1 MLINEW
7 QTGVRLNEAIQQ
19 HRLSDFSLWLAFLSP
34 AVEEFAQFY
43 TPDTQSA
50 RFQPDLYQQLGIQ
63 QARPFAFLPEDEVHL
78 KQQAIAF
85 QQGGAVAL
93 HLMQCLQGAPLVM
106 EDNKQKLP
114 DEVKSGLS
122 LHARRHLVQQKPEMM
137 VSDPTALYEILNQL
151 HA

>member
-7 QTGVRLNEAIQQ
+7 QTGIRLNEAIQQ
-19 HRLSDFSLWLAFLSP
+19 HRFSDFSLWLAFLSP
-34 AVEEFAQFY
+34 AVDESAQFY

-63 QARPFAFLPEDEVHL
+63 QARPFSFQPQDEQHL
-78 KQQAIAF
+78 KQQATAF

-93 HLMQCLQGAPLVM
+93 RLMHSLQGAPLVM
-106 EDNKQKLP
+106 EDNKHKLP

-122 LHARRHLVQQKPEMM
+122 LHARRHVVQQKPEMM
-137 VSDPTALYEILNQL
+137 QADPTALYEILNQL

>member
-7 QTGVRLNEAIQQ
+7 QTGIRLNKAIQQ
-19 HRLSDFSLWLAFLSP
+19 HQFSEFSLWLAFLSP
-34 AVEEFAQFY
+34 AVDEFAQFY

-63 QARPFAFLPEDEVHL
+63 QARSFAFQSEDEQHL
-78 KQQAIAF
+78 KQQTIAF

-93 HLMQCLQGAPLVM
+93 RLMQCLHGAPLVM
-106 EDNKQKLP
+106 EDNKKKLP

-122 LHARRHLVQQKPEMM
+122 LHARRHLLQQKPEMM
-137 VSDPTALYEILNQL
+137 QADPTALYEILNQL

>member
-19 HRLSDFSLWLAFLSP
+19 HNLSDFSLWLAFLSP

-43 TPDTQSA
+43 TPDGQEA
-50 RFQPDLYQQLGIQ
+50 RFKPDLYQQLGIQ
-63 QARPFAFLPEDEVHL
+63 QTRPFSFLPADELHL
-78 KQQAIAF
+78 KQQATAF

-93 HLMQCLQGAPLVM
+93 HLMHCLQGAPLVM
-106 EDNKQKLP
+106 EDNKYKLP

-122 LHARRHLVQQKPEMM
+122 LHAKRHLNQQKPEMM
-137 VSDPTALYEILNQL
+137 QADPTALYEILNQL
-151 HA
+151 QA

>member
-7 QTGVRLNEAIQQ
+7 QTGIRLNEAIQQ

-34 AVEEFAQFY
+34 AVDEFAQFY

-50 RFQPDLYQQLGIQ
+50 KLQPDLYQQLGIQ
-63 QARPFAFLPEDEVHL
+63 HARPFAFQAEDEQNL
-78 KQQAIAF
+78 KQHSIAF

-93 HLMQCLQGAPLVM
+93 RLMQCLQGAPLVM
-106 EDNKQKLP
+106 QDNKQKLP

-122 LHARRHLVQQKPEMM
+122 LHARRHLNQQKPEMM
-137 VSDPTALYEILNQL
+137 QADPTALFEILNQL

>member
-7 QTGVRLNEAIQQ
+7 QTGVRLNNAIQQ
-19 HRLSDFSLWLAFLSP
+19 QQFSDFSLWLAFLSP
-34 AVEEFAQFY
+34 AVDEFAQFY
-43 TPDTQSA
+43 TPDTQSV

-63 QARPFAFLPEDEVHL
+63 QARPFAFQPEDEKYL

-85 QQGGAVAL
+85 QQGGAMAL

-106 EDNKQKLP
+106 EDSKQKLP

-137 VSDPTALYEILNQL
+137 QA
-151 HA
+151 

>member
-7 QTGVRLNEAIQQ
+7 QTGVRLNNAIQQ
-19 HRLSDFSLWLAFLSP
+19 QQRSDFSLWLAFLSP
-34 AVEEFAQFY
+34 AVDESAQFY

-50 RFQPDLYQQLGIQ
+50 RFQPDLYQQLSIQ
-63 QARPFAFLPEDEVHL
+63 PARPFGYLAEDELAL

-93 HLMQCLQGAPLVM
+93 RLMHSLQGSPLVM
-106 EDNKQKLP
+106 EDNKHKLS

-122 LHARRHLVQQKPEMM
+122 LHTRRHLLQQKPEMM
-137 VSDPTALYEILNQL
+137 QADPTALYEILNQL

>member
-7 QTGVRLNEAIQQ
+7 QTGVRLNNAIQQ
-19 HRLSDFSLWLAFLSP
+19 QQFSDFSLWLAFLSP
-34 AVEEFAQFY
+34 AVDEFAQFY
-43 TPDTQSA
+43 TPDTQSV

-63 QARPFAFLPEDEVHL
+63 QARPFAFQPEDEAYL

-85 QQGGAVAL
+85 QQAGAMAL

-106 EDNKQKLP
+106 EDSKQKLP

-137 VSDPTALYEILNQL
+137 QADPTALYEILNQL

>member
-1 MLINEW
+1 M
-7 QTGVRLNEAIQQ
+7 
-19 HRLSDFSLWLAFLSP
+19 
-34 AVEEFAQFY
+34 
-43 TPDTQSA
+43 
-50 RFQPDLYQQLGIQ
+50 YQQLGIQ
-63 QARPFAFLPEDEVHL
+63 QARPFSFLPEDEAQL
-78 KQQAIAF
+78 KQQATAF

-114 DEVKSGLS
+114 AEVKSGLS

-137 VSDPTALYEILNQL
+137 VADPTALYEIINQL

>member
-7 QTGVRLNEAIQQ
+7 QTGIRLNKAIQQ
-19 HRLSDFSLWLAFLSP
+19 QQFSDFSLWLAFLSP
-34 AVEEFAQFY
+34 AVDEFAQFY

-63 QARPFAFLPEDEVHL
+63 PARSFAFLPEDEQHL

-93 HLMQCLQGAPLVM
+93 HLMQCLQGAPLTM

-122 LHARRHLVQQKPEMM
+122 LHARRHVAQQKPEMIQA
-137 VSDPTALYEILNQL
+137 DPTALYEILNQL
-151 HA
+151 HT

>member
-7 QTGVRLNEAIQQ
+7 QTGVRLNKAIQQ
-19 HRLSDFSLWLAFLSP
+19 QQFSDFSLWLAFLSP
-34 AVEEFAQFY
+34 AVDEFAQFY
-43 TPDTQSA
+43 TPDTRSA

-63 QARPFAFLPEDEVHL
+63 PARSFAFLPEDEQHL

-85 QQGGAVAL
+85 QQGGALAL
-93 HLMQCLQGAPLVM
+93 HLMQCLQGAPLTM

-122 LHARRHLVQQKPEMM
+122 LHARRHLAQQKPEMIQA
-137 VSDPTALYEILNQL
+137 DPTALYEILNQL

>member
-7 QTGVRLNEAIQQ
+7 QTGIRLNKAIQQ
-19 HRLSDFSLWLAFLSP
+19 QQFSDFSLLLAFLSP
-34 AVEEFAQFY
+34 AVDEFAQFY

-63 QARPFAFLPEDEVHL
+63 PARSFAFLPEDEQHL
-78 KQQAIAF
+78 KQQAVAF

-93 HLMQCLQGAPLVM
+93 HLMQCLQGAPLTM

-122 LHARRHLVQQKPEMM
+122 LHARRRLAQQKPEMIQA
-137 VSDPTALYEILNQL
+137 DPTALYEILNQL

>member
-7 QTGVRLNEAIQQ
+7 QTGVRLNEAIQRQ
-19 HRLSDFSLWLAFLSP
+19 EFSDFSLWLAFLSP
-34 AVEEFAQFY
+34 AVQEFAQFY
-43 TPDTQSA
+43 TPETQSA

-63 QARPFAFLPEDEVHL
+63 QARPFAFQPEDELHL
-78 KQQAIAF
+78 KQQAIAL

-93 HLMQCLQGAPLVM
+93 RLMQSLQGAPVVM
-106 EDNKQKLP
+106 EDNKPKLP

-122 LHARRHLVQQKPEMM
+122 LHARRHLNQQKPEMM
-137 VSDPTALYEILNQL
+137 QADPTALYEILNQL